1 MIIFRSIFLIFLSSN
16 TQLTHLNA
24 SNLLNFDSSNRFCPS
39 RVNVGAVVSW
49 QHIYIQVP
57 LYICSKIYICSK
69 MSLIPLSFDLTVIDT
84 MSIAHMDKI
93 WVEIAKN
100 SDADFQ
106 GREVVND
113 VGHPRTR
120 GGGEW
125 D

>member
-57 LYICSKIYICSK
+57 LYICSK

-100 SDADFQ
+100 SDADVQ

-120 GGGEW
+120 GGEW